1 MLNYIPATALL
12 SKVVPAGMES
22 SCFAFLAGINNFASM
37 ISELSGGLIFEAA
50 GIKTTS
56 SLASEG
62 RCNFDALWWLIILC
76 HVSLPIVIGVPAAW
90 LIPNVLQT
98 ESLTTEPAPP
108 PPPLLLQETM
118 STNLV
123 SDTDSDI

>member
-1 MLNYIPATALL
+1 MLNYIPAAALL
-12 SKVVPAGMES
+12 SKVVPPGMES

-62 RCNFDALWWLIILC
+62 GCNFDALWWLIILC
-76 HVSLPIVIGVPAAW
+76 HVSLPIAIGVPAAW

-98 ESLTTEPAPP
+98 ESLQAADTDNATAER
-108 PPPLLLQETM
+108 M
-118 STNLV
+118 VTNLV
-123 SDTDSDI
+123 SDTDEE

>member
-1 MLNYIPATALL
+1 MLSYIPAAALL

-50 GIKTTS
+50 GIRTT
-56 SLASEG
+56 LGTANG
-62 RCNFDALWWLIILC
+62 GKCNFDALWWLIILC
-76 HVSLPIVIGVPAAW
+76 HVSMPIVIGVPAAW

-98 ESLTTEPAPP
+98 ESLTP
-108 PPPLLLQETM
+108 QEENTDNATARM
-118 STNLV
+118 ATNLV
-123 SDTDSDI
+123 SDTDEE